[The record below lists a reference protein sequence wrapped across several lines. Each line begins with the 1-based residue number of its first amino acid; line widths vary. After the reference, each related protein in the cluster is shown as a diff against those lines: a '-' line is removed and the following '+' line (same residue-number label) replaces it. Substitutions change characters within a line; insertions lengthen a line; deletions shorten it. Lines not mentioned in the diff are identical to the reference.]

1 MGRIRHLGAGMLA
14 ALALVLVGACT
25 PIVRNHGYIP
35 TEEDL
40 SLLTVGVDTRE
51 SVAASVGVPSAGGLV
66 SDGGYY
72 FVRSRWETRGP
83 FAPKEVDRQVLA
95 ISFDQDGVVEN
106 IERFGLE
113 DGRVVALS
121 RRVTNSNI
129 RNVSF
134 LRQLFGNLGRLRL
147 DENSL

>member
-1 MGRIRHLGAGMLA
+1 MGRIKHLGAGLLA
-14 ALALVLVGACT
+14 ALALVLLAACS

-66 SDGGYY
+66 SDSGYY

-95 ISFDQDGVVEN
+95 ISFDQNGVVEN

-113 DGRVVALS
+113 NGRVVALS
-121 RRVTNSNI
+121 RRVTDSNI

-134 LRQLFGNLGRLRL
+134 LRQVFGNLGRLSL

>member
-1 MGRIRHLGAGMLA
+1 MLA

>member
-1 MGRIRHLGAGMLA
+1 MARIKHLGAGL
-14 ALALVLVGACT
+14 LALVLLAACS

-51 SVAASVGVPSAGGLV
+51 SVAATVGVPSAGGVV

-72 FVRSRWETRGP
+72 YVRSRWETRGP
-83 FAPKEVDRQVLA
+83 FAPKEVERQVLA
-95 ISFDQDGVVEN
+95 ISFDRDGVLEN
-106 IERFGLE
+106 IERFSLE
-113 DGRVVALS
+113 NGRVVALS
-121 RRVTNSNI
+121 RRVTDSNI

>member
-1 MGRIRHLGAGMLA
+1 MLA

-95 ISFDQDGVVEN
+95 ISFDEDGVVEN

>member
-1 MGRIRHLGAGMLA
+1 MGRIKHLGAGLLA
-14 ALALVLVGACT
+14 ALALVLLGACS

-35 TEEDL
+35 TEADL

-51 SVAASVGVPSAGGLV
+51 SVAASVGVPSAAGVV

-83 FAPKEVDRQVLA
+83 FAPKEVERQVLA
-95 ISFDQDGVVEN
+95 ISFDQNGVVEN

-113 DGRVVALS
+113 NGRVVALS
-121 RRVTNSNI
+121 RRVTDSNI
-129 RNVSF
+129 RNVSL
-134 LRQLFGNLGRLRL
+134 LRQLFGNIGRLRL